1 MTMKLYLQAKYKK
14 IRISSITLNIL
25 LGSCEKFLKYLTGI
39 KIIEE
44 IRFKRYDQNIIF
56 FS

>member
-44 IRFKRYDQNIIF
+44 IRFKRYDQNVIF